1 MISTRVVATTVA
13 GASLIPTRT
22 WIWGLLSQVLVAIA
36 HWIVHRIEFAA
47 AELILKTQLL
57 ITLSSYIPTFAHIA
71 SLAVALV
78 VSLGYFG
85 GGLCQLI
92 WTTLKIFIHLWIALH
107 TCIVETTLLVL
118 CSVESTGLAQ
128 AESSIKRSDHSA
140 LTWSFSMEAGSFV
153 LISRADE
160 WDEVLLVTHGEGS
173 EWLCYSTSVDGGRF
187 IWTIFRMTLGNFRV
201 VDGRDGG
208 RTAPAGIPGHLVNW
222 MCDPT
227 NIGQKWAP
235 SPAQLVNLVSEGRVI
250 MDIVNTDPTPP
261 PRHVAGAAAELAE
274 LTAPRQAQVVPAGPA
289 APVQAGQSSQGIG
302 PAEALQGPDH
312 LELKRL
318 AEVVN
323 SLKSELDGSK
333 GSKKKKKDKKKK
345 SKKSRSRSSD
355 HKKRKSKKRSSSSTS
370 SSSSGRSSSSSS
382 FVKWKMEGRSKD
394 VTAVSMGKVDAKKF
408 KKRADLLIFAAKHPG
423 ALTAN
428 FINALRQKLMRG
440 GILRTS
446 QLRDIE
452 MTEFITTG
460 AAGLKEVR
468 DRREALTI
476 LQAMDLVNKREVAKA
491 MDVLSMR
498 ITALLEAKSSGGSW
512 DKASR
517 KELIPEDGGSLAP
530 SGLTGLV

>member
-1 MISTRVVATTVA
+1 M
-13 GASLIPTRT
+13 
-22 WIWGLLSQVLVAIA
+22 
-36 HWIVHRIEFAA
+36 
-47 AELILKTQLL
+47 
-57 ITLSSYIPTFAHIA
+57 
-71 SLAVALV
+71 
-78 VSLGYFG
+78 
-85 GGLCQLI
+85 
-92 WTTLKIFIHLWIALH
+92 
-107 TCIVETTLLVL
+107 
-118 CSVESTGLAQ
+118 
-128 AESSIKRSDHSA
+128 DHSQDDPRE
-140 LTWSFSMEAGSFV
+140 LQSGGWSRWWPNSPCWYPWTFSELDVRPNQHWPEVGSFTCAASQSG
-153 LISRADE
+153 IRGSGYHGHSENRSYSSPPSCGGCGSRIGRADS
-160 WDEVLLVTHGEGS
+160 L
-173 EWLCYSTSVDGGRF
+173 
-187 IWTIFRMTLGNFRV
+187 
-201 VDGRDGG
+201 
-208 RTAPAGIPGHLVNW
+208 
-222 MCDPT
+222 
-227 NIGQKWAP
+227 
-235 SPAQLVNLVSEGRVI
+235 
-250 MDIVNTDPTPP
+250 
-261 PRHVAGAAAELAE
+261 
-274 LTAPRQAQVVPAGPA
+274 VPAGPA

-468 DRREALTI
+468 DRQEALTI

>member
-1 MISTRVVATTVA
+1 M
-13 GASLIPTRT
+13 
-22 WIWGLLSQVLVAIA
+22 
-36 HWIVHRIEFAA
+36 
-47 AELILKTQLL
+47 
-57 ITLSSYIPTFAHIA
+57 
-71 SLAVALV
+71 
-78 VSLGYFG
+78 
-85 GGLCQLI
+85 
-92 WTTLKIFIHLWIALH
+92 
-107 TCIVETTLLVL
+107 
-118 CSVESTGLAQ
+118 
-128 AESSIKRSDHSA
+128 
-140 LTWSFSMEAGSFV
+140 
-153 LISRADE
+153 
-160 WDEVLLVTHGEGS
+160 
-173 EWLCYSTSVDGGRF
+173 
-187 IWTIFRMTLGNFRV
+187 
-201 VDGRDGG
+201 
-208 RTAPAGIPGHLVNW
+208 
-222 MCDPT
+222 
-227 NIGQKWAP
+227 
-235 SPAQLVNLVSEGRVI
+235 
-250 MDIVNTDPTPP
+250 
-261 PRHVAGAAAELAE
+261 AGAAAELAE

-460 AAGLKEVR
+460 AAGLKEAR

>member
-1 MISTRVVATTVA
+1 M
-13 GASLIPTRT
+13 
-22 WIWGLLSQVLVAIA
+22 
-36 HWIVHRIEFAA
+36 
-47 AELILKTQLL
+47 
-57 ITLSSYIPTFAHIA
+57 
-71 SLAVALV
+71 
-78 VSLGYFG
+78 
-85 GGLCQLI
+85 
-92 WTTLKIFIHLWIALH
+92 
-107 TCIVETTLLVL
+107 
-118 CSVESTGLAQ
+118 
-128 AESSIKRSDHSA
+128 DHSQDDPRE
-140 LTWSFSMEAGSFV
+140 LQSGGWSRWWPNSPCWDPWTFSELDVRPNQHWPEVGSDTCTASQFG
-153 LISRADE
+153 IRGSGY
-160 WDEVLLVTHGEGS
+160 HGHCENRS
-173 EWLCYSTSVDGGRF
+173 YS
-187 IWTIFRMTLGNFRV
+187 
-201 VDGRDGG
+201 
-208 RTAPAGIPGHLVNW
+208 
-222 MCDPT
+222 
-227 NIGQKWAP
+227 P
-235 SPAQLVNLVSEGRVI
+235 S
-250 MDIVNTDPTPP
+250 
-261 PRHVAGAAAELAE
+261 RHVAGAAAELI
-274 LTAPRQAQVVPAGPA
+274 
-289 APVQAGQSSQGIG
+289 QGIG
-302 PAEALQGPDH
+302 PAEALQGADH

-323 SLKSELDGSK
+323 SLKSELEGSK
-333 GSKKKKKDKKKK
+333 GSKKKKKKDKKKK

-382 FVKWKMEGRSKD
+382 FVRWKMDGRSKD

-530 SGLTGLV
+530 SGLTGLA